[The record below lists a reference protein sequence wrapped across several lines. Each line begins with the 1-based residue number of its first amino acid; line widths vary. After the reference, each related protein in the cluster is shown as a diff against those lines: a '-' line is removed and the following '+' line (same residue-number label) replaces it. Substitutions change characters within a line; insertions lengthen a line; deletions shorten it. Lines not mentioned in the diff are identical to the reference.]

1 MEIIRIEN
9 KRERKKLKVAAYAR
23 VSALVDYEE
32 QGESV
37 DKKPRVAAYVRT
49 KSPNDATLISDMNQ
63 TAYFDSIIKNNPD
76 WEFAGIYADYGKS
89 GITVKNR
96 PEFLRMIEDAK
107 TGKMDVILTR
117 SISRFSRNT
126 QDFLEYTKLLKGL
139 GVEIWFENE
148 RLSTMDGLVGTVI
161 DCCGTSLKEQAKG
174 GKMAWK

>member
-1 MEIIRIEN
+1 MEKI
-9 KRERKKLKVAAYAR
+9 KREKVEKNKAAKKFKVVPYVR

-107 TGKMDVILTR
+107 AGKMDVILTR

-148 RLSTMDGLVGTVI
+148 RLSTMDGLFGTVI
-161 DCCGTSLKEQAKG
+161 DCWSAFQEEQERG
-174 GKMAWK
+174 